1 MFADSLSATDKQGQA
16 QPAPVIASAP
26 PAAGDE
32 AKNQP
37 ADVIAKKQPTS
48 DAVEATQAIDG
59 ATPNPSGDKST
70 SNSSEVD
77 TAQSHQTVP
86 AKAVAQPELGK
97 DPVPLP
103 VPTDSPPPPPLPEK
117 DTTIANKSTPASE
130 ESLVSSQTAKP
141 TPPKD
146 EDAAKTSESPAAAP
160 KPEAAAAAEV
170 SSSEPDAVK
179 EKSLPQ
185 SSANGD
191 GHTVDKGSAN
201 TQEDSGKPGGVAKL
215 TVRTDRVRELS
226 TASSMS
232 GTSSTLG
239 TPADELASSA
249 VDGKDSG
256 TPDSATTLSKN
267 QKKRLKKKLKQ
278 GEKNSPH
285 LPSKETANVV
295 DNSTV
300 QERKPVATAPVDIP
314 KGEGEGEL
322 VERVESG
329 KDSAMI
335 VDKVESGEEDPAV
348 IVTMEK
354 PQAEPVKKADDSGS
368 DEWSELF
375 EAI

>member
-1 MFADSLSATDKQGQA
+1 M
-16 QPAPVIASAP
+16 IAAAP
-26 PAAGDE
+26 PAGQVTGDE

-59 ATPNPSGDKST
+59 ATPNPSGDNPI

-77 TAQSHQTVP
+77 TAPTHQTVP
-86 AKAVAQPELGK
+86 ANAVTQPELGK
-97 DPVPLP
+97 DPVSLLA
-103 VPTDSPPPPPLPEK
+103 PTDSPSPPPLPEK
-117 DTTIANKSTPASE
+117 DTTVAIKPTLASE
-130 ESLVSSQTAKP
+130 ESSTSPSQTAKP
-141 TPPKD
+141 TPSKD
-146 EDAAKTSESPAAAP
+146 EDAAKTSEFSAPAP
-160 KPEAAAAAEV
+160 KPEAAAAEV
-170 SSSEPDAVK
+170 DSSEPDAVK
-179 EKSLPQ
+179 EESMLQ
-185 SSANGD
+185 SSADGD
-191 GHTVDKGSAN
+191 GHAVDESSAN
-201 TQEDSGKPGGVAKL
+201 TQENDGKKPDGIKPVL
-215 TVRTDRVRELS
+215 RLDRIRELS

-232 GTSSTLG
+232 GTSTTPG
-239 TPADELASSA
+239 TPADETVSSA
-249 VDGKDSG
+249 VEGEEE
-256 TPDSATTLSKN
+256 SATPASASASGPA
-267 QKKRLKKKLKQ
+267 KKKGKGKNKKNKKK
-278 GEKNSPH
+278 GEKNSPNP
-285 LPSKETANVV
+285 PSKETANVV

-300 QERKPVATAPVDIP
+300 QERKPVATASVDIP

-368 DEWSELF
+368 DEWAELF